1 MSIKFIDFD
10 RTHCLTG
17 IGECPGEKHNMIL
30 VPVSDADME
39 TARDALIS
47 KVLPDWADRAGGN
60 WAKRWNNT
68 VGQVTGIQIPS
79 N

>member
-1 MSIKFIDFD
+1 
-10 RTHCLTG
+10 
-17 IGECPGEKHNMIL
+17 MIL

-47 KVLPDWADRAGGN
+47 KVLPDWGDRAGGN
-60 WAKRWNNT
+60 WAERWNNT